1 MKCIEQYNN
10 FNFLKKIPHLHIYG
24 NLCKQRH
31 KITFLPINPILFIFK
46 HSFSLHIFIRPFGT
60 IIRQTKIGRASLF
73 RMLSLVLIISYVF
86 HCFFNL
92 FMLLFFFLFHFF
104 LQFNYFD
111 SQNNHLNFKQDP
123 ITNVWS
129 IFRKNDISIC
139 FVHKSQKWAIFG
151 LTCKDKRSR
160 DLVTIGP
167 IFKFFFLKMRKT
179 LKKKFSE
186 RRGAIHMRSRTIRK
200 IVEGGGHNGPPPRP
214 Y

>member
-1 MKCIEQYNN
+1 
-10 FNFLKKIPHLHIYG
+10 
-24 NLCKQRH
+24 
-31 KITFLPINPILFIFK
+31 
-46 HSFSLHIFIRPFGT
+46 
-60 IIRQTKIGRASLF
+60 
-73 RMLSLVLIISYVF
+73 MLSLVLIISYVF

-92 FMLLFFFLFHFF
+92 FMLLFFFIFFHFF

-151 LTCKDKRSR
+151 LTCKDKRSC
-160 DLVTIGP
+160 DLVTIGL
-167 IFKFFFLKMRKT
+167 IFYFLFFLKMRKT
-179 LKKKFSE
+179 LKKKVSE

-200 IVEGGGHNGPPPRP
+200 IVEGGGAIMAPPGLIRVNHVLTKWQILNDRWSVCSD
-214 Y
+214 

>member
-1 MKCIEQYNN
+1 
-10 FNFLKKIPHLHIYG
+10 
-24 NLCKQRH
+24 
-31 KITFLPINPILFIFK
+31 
-46 HSFSLHIFIRPFGT
+46 
-60 IIRQTKIGRASLF
+60 
-73 RMLSLVLIISYVF
+73 MLSLVLIISYVF

-92 FMLLFFFLFHFF
+92 FMLLFFFFFHFF

-123 ITNVWS
+123 ITNVLS

-167 IFKFFFLKMRKT
+167 IFFFFFFKDAQDSKEKSQRT
-179 LKKKFSE
+179 ARRHPYAFSNNQKNC
-186 RRGAIHMRSRTIRK
+186 G
-200 IVEGGGHNGPPPRP
+200 GGGHNGPPPGLIRVKEGTDFAWMHLRSTIG
-214 Y
+214 YLSKGEKEIVK